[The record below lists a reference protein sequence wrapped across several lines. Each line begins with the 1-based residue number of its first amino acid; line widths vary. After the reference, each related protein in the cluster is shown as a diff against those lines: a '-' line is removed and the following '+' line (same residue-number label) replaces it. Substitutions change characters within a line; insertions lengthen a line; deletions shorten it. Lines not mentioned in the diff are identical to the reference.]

1 MILPC
6 DQNKNKKRY
15 DFYQTPET
23 TVNYHKVDT
32 SRIFC
37 PISPHINLGKVLEC
51 RFWNERFGMFI

>member
-1 MILPC
+1 M
-6 DQNKNKKRY
+6 
-15 DFYQTPET
+15 
-23 TVNYHKVDT
+23 NYHKVDT